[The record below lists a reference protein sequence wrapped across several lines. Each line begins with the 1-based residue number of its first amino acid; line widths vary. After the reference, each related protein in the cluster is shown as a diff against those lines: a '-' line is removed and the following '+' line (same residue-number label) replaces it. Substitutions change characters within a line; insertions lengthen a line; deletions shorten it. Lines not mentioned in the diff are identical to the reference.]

1 MSYLTTQC
9 LQGTRRKD
17 EDTLRILSS
26 AKATIQLLLKFHVY
40 SNYRGV
46 LQPWGPAKGLSCRVP
61 VCGGGIQAR
70 TPLLHGNLWGTPN
83 SPVPRPESISRA
95 PGLPPVQQLFPL
107 LPHRTRLSRAN

>member
-40 SNYRGV
+40 SHYRGV

-61 VCGGGIQAR
+61 VCGGGAPRSTAFLHENLSRTLDSLLAR
-70 TPLLHGNLWGTPN
+70 AQL
-83 SPVPRPESISRA
+83 ISRRHA
-95 PGLPPVQQLFPL
+95 LTSSTELFP
-107 LPHRTRLSRAN
+107 PFSTRTHPRGE